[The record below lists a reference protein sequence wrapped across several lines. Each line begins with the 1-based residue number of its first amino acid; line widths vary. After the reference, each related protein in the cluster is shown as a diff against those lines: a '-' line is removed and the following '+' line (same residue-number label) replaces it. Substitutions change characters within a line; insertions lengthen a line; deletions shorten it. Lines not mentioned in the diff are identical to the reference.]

1 MKLLLISTI
10 LGAAISENEIS
21 FSCTFDPRETLT
33 EGARTEMGNG
43 INTNAVYLWRQEEGD
58 PIVPFFFDDGV
69 TEKDRMVIKGQMKL
83 IEDNTCIKYE
93 EKTYQDAP
101 PHRLKI
107 MVDQSTCSPREY
119 SIRFAGYVMHMR
131 GEEEVLL
138 HSYYQLTD
146 KETCE
151 LEGFAKWIRGSV
163 LHELMHTLGATHTH
177 QRADRDD
184 YIIVHKECIILGYE
198 NKYSVL
204 GYNTLSV
211 EIPYKC
217 NSIMHY
223 ENSTFSNGCPTMTPR
238 PDNTDCRQMGSFEP
252 ISEDWDMLNK
262 YQCND

>member
-1 MKLLLISTI
+1 MKLLLISAI
-10 LGAAISENEIS
+10 LGSAISENEIS
-21 FSCTFDPRETLT
+21 FSCKFDPRETLT
-33 EGARTEMGNG
+33 EGART
-43 INTNAVYLWRQEEGD
+43 NTNEVYLWKEGGD
-58 PIVPFFFDDGV
+58 TIVPYFFEDGV
-69 TEKDRMVIKGQMKL
+69 TGKDRMVIKGQMKL

-93 EKTYQDAP
+93 ETTYQDAP

-107 MVDQSTCSPREY
+107 MVDQSTCSSKEY
-119 SIRFAGYVMHMR
+119 SMRFAGYVTHN

-151 LEGFAKWIRGSV
+151 LEGFAKWIRRDV
-163 LHELMHTLGATHTH
+163 IHELMHTLGATHTH